1 MAKPG
6 FCRNE
11 FFLQLNKKS
20 QNYSMPERVVLNTE
34 IHVQYENNRVPAPE
48 DLKNLRLFKAF
59 SFNNSRPI
67 QGLLPVDHSTAYNPT
82 GTGEKNTPI

>member
-34 IHVQYENNRVPAPE
+34 IHVQYENNRVPVPE

-59 SFNNSRPI
+59 SFNN
-67 QGLLPVDHSTAYNPT
+67 
-82 GTGEKNTPI
+82 